1 MDNPN
6 NDPAEVKNKTEDEI
20 KQDQENLWDTITG
33 EAKEDIT
40 KMVIKQDCLEIF
52 TLDIVFKKSNNMY
65 LKIILIY

>member
-20 KQDQENLWDTITG
+20 KQDQENMWDTITG